1 MLVQYRL
8 HNLTLTDYQTIRKGR
23 WTPLLIL
30 QELFEKADQN
40 RNEIL
45 STKIS
50 SQEELDSLSYNV
62 RINFIYTSNSL
73 AGNPLSLNDTELILR
88 NGILQEQISN
98 KDHNE
103 VVGHGIAYDYMI
115 ELAKQKDLVVT
126 EELIQSLH
134 RCIYQSF
141 SKENAG
147 QYRDIHSV
155 LSGRNIPSYEDVPR
169 LMAHLTNQ
177 IESSRSTL
185 HPIELATMA
194 HKRLLDILPFDSGN
208 GQEARLLMNLIL
220 VHYGYSIVAIP
231 EEKMAEYKNAI
242 KTARKQ
248 GDTEPLTTL
257 IADCEID
264 AQKKY
269 LL

>member
-1 MLVQYRL
+1 M
-8 HNLTLTDYQTIRKGR
+8 
-23 WTPLLIL
+23 LIL
-30 QELFEKADQN
+30 QELFEKADHN

-50 SQEELDSLSYNV
+50 SQEEIDSLSYNLRV
-62 RINFIYTSNSL
+62 NFIYTSNSL
-73 AGNPLSLNDTELILR
+73 AGNPLSLDDTELLLR
-88 NGILQEQISN
+88 KGIQQEQISN
-98 KDHNE
+98 KDQSE
-103 VVGHGIAYDYMI
+103 VVGYGVAYDYMI
-115 ELAKQKDLVVT
+115 ELAKQKDLVIT

-141 SKENAG
+141 IVENAG
-147 QYRDIHSV
+147 QYRDTQSS
-155 LSGRNIPSYEDVPR
+155 LSGRNVPSHEDVPR
-169 LMAHLTNQ
+169 LMAHLANQ

-194 HKRLLDILPFDSGN
+194 HKRLLDILPFDFGN
-208 GQEARLLMNLIL
+208 GQVARLLMNLIL

-231 EEKMAEYKNAI
+231 EEKMVDYKNAI

-248 GDTEPLTTL
+248 GDTEPLTKL
-257 IADCEID
+257 IANYVID
-264 AQKKY
+264 AQMKY